1 MDTVATTDSATGTLL
16 GVGLYT
22 VPEAAGLTGVPPSRV
37 RRWLTGY
44 AHGPRA
50 AQGWSDPLWTPQ
62 VPRIGRDVV
71 LGFRD
76 LMELRFVAAFV
87 SAGIS
92 LHSVRCALV
101 IGRQMVGDE
110 RPFSTSRFQTDGR
123 TIFLQVSDEVGE
135 PTLID
140 LLRRQYAFHRVVEP
154 SFRDIDFGNG
164 VAERWWP
171 MSHRSQVVVD
181 PVRNFGHPIVAEHGV
196 PTRIIADAVAVEGST
211 DKVAKLFQLPTSA
224 VRDALAFERRAA

>member
-1 MDTVATTDSATGTLL
+1 MDTLATPVPQALL

-22 VPEAAGLTGVPPSRV
+22 AAEAASLIRIPALRI
-37 RRWLTGY
+37 RRWLAGY
-44 AHGPRA
+44 AHGPRE
-50 AQGWSDPLWTPQ
+50 AQTWSDPLWTPQ
-62 VPRIGRDVV
+62 LPRTGQDVA

-87 SAGIS
+87 TAGIS
-92 LHSVRCALV
+92 LHSIRRALA

-110 RPFSTSRFQTDGR
+110 RPFSTSRFHTDGR
-123 TIFLQVSDEVGE
+123 TIFLRVSDEVEE

-154 SFRDIDFGNG
+154 SFRDIDFGGG

-171 MSHRSQVVVD
+171 MSHRSRVVVD
-181 PVRNFGHPIVAEHGV
+181 PRRNFGHPIVTEHGV
-196 PTRIIADAVAVEGST
+196 PTRALVDAVAAEGSVT
-211 DKVAKLFQLPTSA
+211 KAAKVFDLSVSA